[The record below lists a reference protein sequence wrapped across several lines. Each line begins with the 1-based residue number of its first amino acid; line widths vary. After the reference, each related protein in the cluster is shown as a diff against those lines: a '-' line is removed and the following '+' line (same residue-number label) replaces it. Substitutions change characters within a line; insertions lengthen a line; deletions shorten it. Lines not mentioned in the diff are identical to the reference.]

1 MPEGNSIHTSHHKD
15 ELKIGTHPS
24 IKYKMIKLQEEDIRQ
39 NLHDPGLSE
48 DFFIYIIKTQ
58 MYGKEL
64 IIWLHL

>member
-15 ELKIGTHPS
+15 ELKIGTHLS
-24 IKYKMIKLQEEDIRQ
+24 IKYKMIKLQEDIRQ

-48 DFFIYIIKTQ
+48 DFFIHIIKTQ
-58 MYGKEL
+58 MQIKEL